1 LTFWRDGF
9 SVEDGP
15 LMRYDDPANREIL
28 QGIERGR
35 APLSLMNVQ
44 PGQPADVSVFKRMD
58 EDYVPPKKKFVPFS
72 GQGQRLGALTP
83 GETHPDLAAAAPA
96 AAPAAP
102 AAAASSSQPAGP
114 SVNLDS
120 SAPTTNLQ
128 IRLGDGTRLVS
139 RFNHTHTIGD
149 VYAFVNASSV
159 SSRSRAYVL
168 QTAFPTTELKDHAQ
182 TLKEAGLINSVVIQR
197 WTS

>member
-72 GQGQRLGALTP
+72 GQGQRLGSLTP

-96 AAPAAP
+96 AAP